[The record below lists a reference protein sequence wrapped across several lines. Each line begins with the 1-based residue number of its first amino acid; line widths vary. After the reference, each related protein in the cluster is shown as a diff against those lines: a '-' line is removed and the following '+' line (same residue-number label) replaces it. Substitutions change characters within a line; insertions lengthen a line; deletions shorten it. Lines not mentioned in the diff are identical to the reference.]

1 MGGDKVMNG
10 AAQEVYAYYSVDSF
24 SNGIAF
30 GGHHLPASEDPRDH
44 LGLQLDGDERGVKL
58 RSRYLLHKD
67 SPLYQLELQLKKLSK
82 QGILGNAHI
91 HFGVTTDPFHPFEGK
106 FDASMRFL
114 ELFTKYTPGLLTV
127 QTRSPLLVIALPVFK
142 RLGNKAQVCFGI
154 ETHDENVVEDLTPS
168 LPRVNERFKAI
179 QAFKRFGISVAI
191 QVDPV
196 LPYGDRERDARV
208 FAKLLVDHSD
218 SLYIRPLVQAHDKQ
232 LGNRLIQKKLAQKEQ
247 FAWIRS
253 DAAEPLIKAV
263 MEIAPEKLEKGK
275 QAKVGPLQLGLFAA

>member
-1 MGGDKVMNG
+1 MSNQSNND
-10 AAQEVYAYYSVDSF
+10 AIQEMYAYYSVDSF

-30 GGHHLPASEDPRDH
+30 GGHHLPAHEDPRDH
-44 LGLQLDGDERGVKL
+44 LGLQLDGDDRGIKL

-127 QTRSPLLVIALPVFK
+127 QTRSPLLVIAMPVFK
-142 RLGNKAQVCFGI
+142 RLGDRANVCFGI
-154 ETHDENVVEDLTPS
+154 ETQDESVVHELTPS
-168 LPRVNERFKAI
+168 LPRVAERLKAI
-179 QAFKRFGISVAI
+179 QAFRRFGVPVSI
-191 QVDPV
+191 QVHPV
-196 LPYGDRERDARV
+196 LPYGDRERDARA
-208 FAKLLVDHSD
+208 FAKLLVDHAD
-218 SLYIRPLVQAHDKQ
+218 SIHIRPLVQAGDKQ
-232 LGNRLIQKKLAQKEQ
+232 VGNRLIQKKLAQKQ
-247 FAWIRS
+247 LFTWLRN
-253 DAAEPLIKAV
+253 DAAEPLINAIQ
-263 MEIAPEKLEKGK
+263 ELAPEKLERTK